1 MTRLPLICCLLLVCL
16 PACDGSSTGQG
27 GAGGYGLVDAT
38 GDKRVAAPAGKLI
51 YQPMLTW
58 DAGEPTFQGTGF
70 FVKTPDG
77 EVVGVTSAHYV
88 DFDAKTLIKV
98 DYMSV
103 TNGRS
108 VAAFDKLLG
117 PVGQGFEAG
126 ADDEALGDASAD
138 FLLFTA
144 DHVPTGLRPL
154 ELDSRDRFE
163 KQEPV
168 WLVNKDAMRP
178 PGYELLEGYLHS
190 ADRDCVYAVFEP
202 AFELRSQSGSPVISQ
217 RTGKVVGV
225 LAAGGSEDDQT
236 GIYLTPARHVAA
248 ALDSEQRRALRSIN
262 TSDGGE

>member
-1 MTRLPLICCLLLVCL
+1 MRLYLFCCFLLFCL

-38 GDKRVAAPAGKLI
+38 GDKRVEAPAGKLI

-58 DAGEPTFQGTGF
+58 DTGEPTFQGTGF
-70 FVKTPDG
+70 LVKTPDG
-77 EVVGVTSAHYV
+77 EVVGVTSAHFV
-88 DFDAKTLIKV
+88 DFDAKALIKV

-117 PVGQGFEAG
+117 AVGKGFEAG
-126 ADDEALGDASAD
+126 PGEELGDAGAD

-144 DHVPTGLRPL
+144 DNVPTGLRPL
-154 ELDSRDRFE
+154 ELDTRDRLE
-163 KQEPV
+163 KREPV
-168 WLVNKDAMRP
+168 WLVNKDAMQP

-225 LAAGGSEDDQT
+225 LAAGGSQDDQT

-248 ALDSEQRRALRSIN
+248 ALDSDQRRALRSIS